1 MAQRTKW
8 ALDPSHS
15 EVGFKVK
22 HMMFTNVSG
31 MVKNFTVE
39 AESGDDN
46 FSDPVIKFSGEAA
59 SISTN
64 NADRDKH
71 LHSGDFFDVAAYPS
85 MNFVATSFKKID
97 GENYQLTGDLTIKD
111 VTKPVTLAV
120 EFGGLQKDPWG
131 NIKAG
136 FSINGKI
143 NRKDWGL
150 TWNAALEA
158 GGVLVGDDVKIHAEI
173 QLVKQ

>member
-1 MAQRTKW
+1 
-8 ALDPSHS
+8 
-15 EVGFKVK
+15 
-22 HMMFTNVSG
+22 
-31 MVKNFTVE
+31 
-39 AESGDDN
+39 
-46 FSDPVIKFSGEAA
+46 
-59 SISTN
+59 
-64 NADRDKH
+64 

>member
-1 MAQRTKW
+1 MAQRTTW
-8 ALDPSHS
+8 ALDASHS

-31 MVKNFTVE
+31 AVKKYEVTVE
-39 AESGDDN
+39 SGSDD
-46 FSDPVIKFSGEAA
+46 FTDSVIQFTGETA

-71 LHSGDFFDVAAYPS
+71 LYGTDFFDTEKYPTMS
-85 MNFVATSFKKID
+85 FHATAFKKINGGD
-97 GENYQLTGDLTIKD
+97 YELTGDLTIKD

-136 FSINGKI
+136 FSITGKI
-143 NRKDWGL
+143 NRKEWGL
-150 TWNAALEA
+150 SWNAALEA
-158 GGVLVGDDVKIHAEI
+158 GGVLVGEEVKIHAEI
-173 QLVKQ
+173 QLVKK